1 VTAVTVRWRDCVRMR
16 YCRNGVESYCARNGL
31 DFSLLFREGIPS
43 EAFDH
48 LDDVFTA
55 RLLAAARERVSGK
68 IAKRS

>member
-1 VTAVTVRWRDCVRMR
+1 MR
-16 YCRNGVESYCARNGL
+16 YCRDGTKSYCERNGL
-31 DFSLLFREGIPS
+31 DFEKLFSEGLPP

-68 IAKRS
+68 ISKRA